1 MDLEELIL
9 LYYLKVFSIFITIL
23 FIFYSSL
30 TLIIINKDIKLY
42 TNYISI
48 NKGQDVESILNK
60 HISNYNNIEIYLIK
74 NYTYLSKIFF
84 KNFIHYGEFQIDNN
98 TNFIKFFKIISQPS
112 NILEKLTIIEGWSK
126 YQLDKELS
134 KYYKKYYPISYENI
148 IADTYFIN
156 KRKDF
161 QFFTNKLENVKNK
174 YFAKHQNN
182 KLLQDYSID
191 EIMIIGS
198 LIEKEGLGHLDKKKI
213 SSVIFNRLNNNM
225 KLQIDA
231 TVLFAITNGTY
242 RLDRELLL
250 SDLKID
256 HPYNTYLYKG
266 LPPSPISY
274 VGKKTLDII
283 FENYSTDFLF
293 YFFDNSLKKHIFSK
307 SFKEHK
313 EKLNEYRIKQ

>member
-1 MDLEELIL
+1 MEELIL

-23 FIFYSSL
+23 FSFYFL
-30 TLIIINKDIKLY
+30 VTLIIINKDIKLY
-42 TNYISI
+42 SNYISI
-48 NKGQDVESILNK
+48 NKGQDIVSILNNNT
-60 HISNYNNIEIYLIK
+60 SNYNNLEIYLIK
-74 NYTYLSKIFF
+74 NYSHINKIFF
-84 KNFIHYGEFQIDNN
+84 DNFIHYGEFKIDNK
-98 TNFIKFFKIISQPS
+98 TNFINFFKIISQPS
-112 NILEKLTIIEGWSK
+112 NVLDKLTIVEGWSK
-126 YQLDKELS
+126 FQLDKELS
-134 KYYKKYYPISYENI
+134 KYYKNFNPIPYESI

-156 KRKDF
+156 KRKEF
-161 QFFTNKLENVKNK
+161 QFFTNKLKKVKNK
-174 YFAKHQNN
+174 YFAKHLNN
-182 KLLQDYSID
+182 KLLQDYSIN

-198 LIEKEGLGHLDKKKI
+198 LIEKEGLDQLDKKKI

-231 TVLFAITNGTY
+231 TVLFAITNGAY
-242 RLDRELLL
+242 SLDRKLLL

-266 LPPSPISY
+266 LPPRPISY

-307 SFKEHK
+307 NFKEHK
-313 EKLNEYRIKQ
+313 KKLNEYRNK